1 MSSDSFSSLFDNF
14 LYREENNNFLP
25 SFIREYEEFESF
37 SKNSIFEKE
46 RIDSINEINSSL
58 SQIIDL
64 NVIPSLNEVKNI
76 IIPNSHNKENNSNSE
91 ESSLLFNKVKKVLIP
106 VEEKKFLQNKRCKE
120 RRPRKDYND
129 NIRVKIKR
137 RFLNHALKDKLNN
150 ILKKFGCRKC
160 FDFFP
165 KKFSSDIDKVR
176 NKRILNMTLNE
187 IYMNKELYKLEKKEG
202 LSKYNRNLDVVE
214 SGEIKNNGKLQ
225 KIFNKTFS
233 QLYEEYINSDVFN
246 IDEINRLKKKY
257 GNDYIERYKILSIN
271 LIYFFSN

>member
-25 SFIREYEEFESF
+25 SFIREYEEFEFF

-64 NVIPSLNEVKNI
+64 NVIPSFNEVKNI
-76 IIPNSHNKENNSNSE
+76 ITPNDQKKANESIFE
-91 ESSLLFNKVKKVLIP
+91 ESSHLFNKVKKVLIP
-106 VEEKKFLQNKRCKE
+106 FEEKKFLQNKRCKE

-202 LSKYNRNLDVVE
+202 LSKYNRNLVVVE

-257 GNDYIERYKILSIN
+257 
-271 LIYFFSN
+271 

>member
-64 NVIPSLNEVKNI
+64 NVIPSFNEVKNI
-76 IIPNSHNKENNSNSE
+76 ITPNNQKKANESISE
-91 ESSLLFNKVKKVLIP
+91 ESSHLFNKVKKVLIP
-106 VEEKKFLQNKRCKE
+106 FEEKKFLQNKRCKE

-187 IYMNKELYKLEKKEG
+187 IYMNKELYKLEEEEG
-202 LSKYNRNLDVVE
+202 LSKYNRNLDAIK
-214 SGEIKNNGKLQ
+214 SNEIKNNEKLK

-246 IDEINRLKKKY
+246 VDEINRLKKNN
-257 GNDYIERYKILSIN
+257 GNDYIERYKILSKN

>member
-14 LYREENNNFLP
+14 LYLEENNNFLP

-76 IIPNSHNKENNSNSE
+76 IIPNSPNKENNSNSE

-120 RRPRKDYND
+120 RRPRKDYSD

-187 IYMNKELYKLEKKEG
+187 IYMNKELYKLEKEEG
-202 LSKYNRNLDVVE
+202 LSKYNRNLDAII
-214 SGEIKNNGKLQ
+214 SDEIKNNEKLK
-225 KIFNKTFS
+225 KILNKTFS
-233 QLYEEYINSDVFN
+233 QLYEEYINSDIFN
-246 IDEINRLKKKY
+246 IGEINRLKKKY
-257 GNDYIERYKILSIN
+257 GNDYIERYKILSKI
-271 LIYFFSN
+271 

>member
-46 RIDSINEINSSL
+46 RIDSIDEINSSL

-64 NVIPSLNEVKNI
+64 NVIPSFNEVKNI
-76 IIPNSHNKENNSNSE
+76 ITPNNQKKANESISE
-91 ESSLLFNKVKKVLIP
+91 ESSHLFNKVKKVLIP
-106 VEEKKFLQNKRCKE
+106 IEEEKFLQNKRCKE

-187 IYMNKELYKLEKKEG
+187 IYMNKELYKLEEEEG
-202 LSKYNRNLDVVE
+202 LSKYNRNLDAIK
-214 SGEIKNNGKLQ
+214 SNEIKNNEKLK

-246 IDEINRLKKKY
+246 IDEINRLKKNN
-257 GNDYIERYKILSIN
+257 GNDYIERYKILSKN

>member
-46 RIDSINEINSSL
+46 RIDSINEINSSF

-64 NVIPSLNEVKNI
+64 NVIPSFNEVKNI
-76 IIPNSHNKENNSNSE
+76 IIPNSPNKENNSNSE

-106 VEEKKFLQNKRCKE
+106 FEEEKFLQNKRCKE
-120 RRPRKDYND
+120 RRPRKDYSD

-176 NKRILNMTLNE
+176 NKRILNMTLKE

-202 LSKYNRNLDVVE
+202 LSKYNRNLDAII
-214 SGEIKNNGKLQ
+214 SDEIKNNEKLK
-225 KIFNKTFS
+225 KILNKTFS
-233 QLYEEYINSDVFN
+233 QWYEEYINSDIFN
-246 IDEINRLKKKY
+246 IGEINRLKKKY
-257 GNDYIERYKILSIN
+257 GNDYIERYKILSKN

>member
-46 RIDSINEINSSL
+46 RIDSINEINSSF

-64 NVIPSLNEVKNI
+64 NVIPSFNEVKNI
-76 IIPNSHNKENNSNSE
+76 IIPNSPNKENNSNSE

-187 IYMNKELYKLEKKEG
+187 KYKNK
-202 LSKYNRNLDVVE
+202 
-214 SGEIKNNGKLQ
+214 
-225 KIFNKTFS
+225 
-233 QLYEEYINSDVFN
+233 
-246 IDEINRLKKKY
+246 
-257 GNDYIERYKILSIN
+257 
-271 LIYFFSN
+271 

>member
-1 MSSDSFSSLFDNF
+1 MSSDSFSSLFDKF

-64 NVIPSLNEVKNI
+64 NVIPSFNEVKNI
-76 IIPNSHNKENNSNSE
+76 ITPNNQKKANESISE
-91 ESSLLFNKVKKVLIP
+91 ESSHLFNKVKKVLIP
-106 VEEKKFLQNKRCKE
+106 FEEKKFLQNKRCKE
-120 RRPRKDYND
+120 RRPRKDYSD

-187 IYMNKELYKLEKKEG
+187 IYMNKELYKLEEEEG
-202 LSKYNRNLDVVE
+202 LSKYNRNLDAIK
-214 SGEIKNNGKLQ
+214 SNEIKNNEKLK

-233 QLYEEYINSDVFN
+233 QLYEEYINSDIFN

-257 GNDYIERYKILSIN
+257 GNDYIERYKILSLN

>member
-1 MSSDSFSSLFDNF
+1 MSSDSFSSLFDKF

-46 RIDSINEINSSL
+46 RIDSIDEINSSL

-64 NVIPSLNEVKNI
+64 NVIPSFNEVKNI
-76 IIPNSHNKENNSNSE
+76 ITPNNLKKANESISE
-91 ESSLLFNKVKKVLIP
+91 ESSHLFNKVKKVLIP
-106 VEEKKFLQNKRCKE
+106 IEEEKFLQNKRCKE
-120 RRPRKDYND
+120 RRPRKDYSD

-187 IYMNKELYKLEKKEG
+187 IYMNKELYKLEEEEG
-202 LSKYNRNLDVVE
+202 LSKYNRNLDAIK
-214 SGEIKNNGKLQ
+214 SNEIKNNEKLK

-246 IDEINRLKKKY
+246 IDEINRLKKNN
-257 GNDYIERYKILSIN
+257 GNDYIERYKILSKN

>member
-58 SQIIDL
+58 DQIIDL
-64 NVIPSLNEVKNI
+64 NVIPSFNEVKNI
-76 IIPNSHNKENNSNSE
+76 IIPNNPNKENNSNSE

-120 RRPRKDYND
+120 RRPRKDYSD

-137 RFLNHALKDKLNN
+137 RFLNHALKDKLN
-150 ILKKFGCRKC
+150 ITLKKFGCRKC

-176 NKRILNMTLNE
+176 NKRILNMTLKE
-187 IYMNKELYKLEKKEG
+187 IYMNKELYKLEEEEG
-202 LSKYNRNLDVVE
+202 LSKYNRNLDAIK
-214 SGEIKNNGKLQ
+214 SNEIKNNEKLK

-233 QLYEEYINSDVFN
+233 QLYEEYINSDIFN
-246 IDEINRLKKKY
+246 IGEINRLKKKY
-257 GNDYIERYKILSIN
+257 GNDYIERYKILSKN

>member
-1 MSSDSFSSLFDNF
+1 MSSDSFSYLFDNF

-64 NVIPSLNEVKNI
+64 NVIHSFNEVKNI
-76 IIPNSHNKENNSNSE
+76 ITPNNQKKANESISE
-91 ESSLLFNKVKKVLIP
+91 ESSHLFNKVKKVLIP
-106 VEEKKFLQNKRCKE
+106 FEEKKFLQNKRCKE

-202 LSKYNRNLDVVE
+202 LSKYNRNLDAIK
-214 SGEIKNNGKLQ
+214 SNEIKNNEKLK
-225 KIFNKTFS
+225 KIFNKTFN
-233 QLYEEYINSDVFN
+233 QLYEEYINSDIFN
-246 IDEINRLKKKY
+246 IGEINRLKKKY

>member
-64 NVIPSLNEVKNI
+64 NVIPSFNEVKNI
-76 IIPNSHNKENNSNSE
+76 ITPNNQKKANESISE
-91 ESSLLFNKVKKVLIP
+91 ESSHLFNKVKKVLIP
-106 VEEKKFLQNKRCKE
+106 FEEKKFLQNKRCKE

-187 IYMNKELYKLEKKEG
+187 IYMNKELYKLEEEEG
-202 LSKYNRNLDVVE
+202 LSKYNRNLDAIK
-214 SGEIKNNGKLQ
+214 SNEIKNNEKLK

-233 QLYEEYINSDVFN
+233 QLYEEYINSDIFN
-246 IDEINRLKKKY
+246 IGEINRLKKNN
-257 GNDYIERYKILSIN
+257 GNDYIERYKILSKN

>member
-1 MSSDSFSSLFDNF
+1 MSSDSFSSLFDKF

-64 NVIPSLNEVKNI
+64 NVIPSFNEVKNI
-76 IIPNSHNKENNSNSE
+76 ITPNNQKKANESISE
-91 ESSLLFNKVKKVLIP
+91 ESSHLFNKVKKVLIP
-106 VEEKKFLQNKRCKE
+106 FEEKKFLQNKRCKE

-137 RFLNHALKDKLNN
+137 RFLNHALKDKLN
-150 ILKKFGCRKC
+150 ITLKKFGCRKC

-202 LSKYNRNLDVVE
+202 LSKYNRNLVVVE

-233 QLYEEYINSDVFN
+233 QLYEEYINSDIFN
-246 IDEINRLKKKY
+246 IGEINRLKKKY
-257 GNDYIERYKILSIN
+257 GNDYIERYKILSKN

>member
-14 LYREENNNFLP
+14 LYLEENNNFLP

-46 RIDSINEINSSL
+46 RIDSIDEINSSL

-64 NVIPSLNEVKNI
+64 NVIPSFNEVKNI
-76 IIPNSHNKENNSNSE
+76 ITPNNQKKANESISE

-106 VEEKKFLQNKRCKE
+106 FKEKKFLQNKRCKE
-120 RRPRKDYND
+120 RRPRKDYSD

-176 NKRILNMTLNE
+176 NKRILNMTLKE
-187 IYMNKELYKLEKKEG
+187 IYMNKELYKLEEEEG
-202 LSKYNRNLDVVE
+202 LSKYNRNLDAII
-214 SGEIKNNGKLQ
+214 SDEIKNNEKLK
-225 KIFNKTFS
+225 KILNKTFS
-233 QLYEEYINSDVFN
+233 QLYEEYINSDIFN
-246 IDEINRLKKKY
+246 IGEINRLKKKY
-257 GNDYIERYKILSIN
+257 GNDYIERYKILSLN

>member
-1 MSSDSFSSLFDNF
+1 MSLDSFSSLFDKF

-64 NVIPSLNEVKNI
+64 NVIPSFNEVKNI
-76 IIPNSHNKENNSNSE
+76 ITPNNQKKANESISE
-91 ESSLLFNKVKKVLIP
+91 ESSHLFNKVKKVLIP
-106 VEEKKFLQNKRCKE
+106 FEEKKFLQNKRCKE

-176 NKRILNMTLNE
+176 NKRILNMTLKE
-187 IYMNKELYKLEKKEG
+187 IYMNKELYKLEEEEG
-202 LSKYNRNLDVVE
+202 LSKYNRNLDAVK
-214 SGEIKNNGKLQ
+214 SDEIKNNGKLQ

-257 GNDYIERYKILSIN
+257 GNDYIERYKILSKN

>member
-46 RIDSINEINSSL
+46 RIDSINEINSSF

-64 NVIPSLNEVKNI
+64 NVIPSFNEVKNI
-76 IIPNSHNKENNSNSE
+76 IIPNSPNKENDSNSE
-91 ESSLLFNKVKKVLIP
+91 ESSLLFNKVKKVLTP
-106 VEEKKFLQNKRCKE
+106 VEEKKFLQNKRCKK

-137 RFLNHALKDKLNN
+137 RFLNHALKDKLN
-150 ILKKFGCRKC
+150 ITLKKFGCRKC

-187 IYMNKELYKLEKKEG
+187 IYMNKELYKLEKEEG
-202 LSKYNRNLDVVE
+202 LSKYNRNLVVVE

-233 QLYEEYINSDVFN
+233 QLYEEYINSDIFN
-246 IDEINRLKKKY
+246 IGEINRLKKKY
-257 GNDYIERYKILSIN
+257 ENDYIERYKILSKN

>member
-1 MSSDSFSSLFDNF
+1 MSSDSFSSLFDKF

-64 NVIPSLNEVKNI
+64 NVIPSFNEVKNI
-76 IIPNSHNKENNSNSE
+76 ITPNNQKKANESISE
-91 ESSLLFNKVKKVLIP
+91 ESSHLFNKVKKVLIP
-106 VEEKKFLQNKRCKE
+106 FEEKKFLQNKRCKE

-187 IYMNKELYKLEKKEG
+187 IYMNKELYKLEEEEG
-202 LSKYNRNLDVVE
+202 LSKYNRNLDAIK
-214 SGEIKNNGKLQ
+214 SNEIKNNEKLK

-233 QLYEEYINSDVFN
+233 QLYEEYINSDIFN
-246 IDEINRLKKKY
+246 IGEINRLKKKY
-257 GNDYIERYKILSIN
+257 GNDYIERYKILSKN

>member
-46 RIDSINEINSSL
+46 RIDSINEINSSF

-64 NVIPSLNEVKNI
+64 NVIPSFNEVKNI
-76 IIPNSHNKENNSNSE
+76 IIPNSLNKENDSNSE
-91 ESSLLFNKVKKVLIP
+91 ESSYLFNKVKKVLIP

-137 RFLNHALKDKLNN
+137 RFLNHALKDKLN
-150 ILKKFGCRKC
+150 ITLKKFGCRKC

-187 IYMNKELYKLEKKEG
+187 IYMNKELYKLEEEEG
-202 LSKYNRNLDVVE
+202 LSKYNRNLDVIK
-214 SGEIKNNGKLQ
+214 SDEIKNNEKLK

-233 QLYEEYINSDVFN
+233 QLYEEYINSDIFN
-246 IDEINRLKKKY
+246 IGEINRLKKKY
-257 GNDYIERYKILSIN
+257 GNDYIERYKILSKN

>member
-46 RIDSINEINSSL
+46 RIDSINEINSSF

-76 IIPNSHNKENNSNSE
+76 IIPNSPNKENDSNSE

-106 VEEKKFLQNKRCKE
+106 VEEKKFLLNKRCKK

-137 RFLNHALKDKLNN
+137 RFLNHALKDKLN
-150 ILKKFGCRKC
+150 ITLKKFGCRKC

-202 LSKYNRNLDVVE
+202 LSKYNRNLVVVE

-233 QLYEEYINSDVFN
+233 QLYEEYINSDIFN
-246 IDEINRLKKKY
+246 IGEINRLKKKY
-257 GNDYIERYKILSIN
+257 GNDYIERYKILSKN